1 MGHMERF
8 ERAEKGMQ
16 RAERAVRAACAQ
28 LEADGVAPVL
38 VCGALLHAGV
48 FEIGFMKMTPDE
60 QVLLN
65 STLEGF
71 VARMRDILDEF
82 GLP

>member
-8 ERAEKGMQ
+8 ERAEQGMQ
-16 RAERAVRAACAQ
+16 QAEQAVRAAIAQ
-28 LEADGVAPVL
+28 LEAEGVAPVL

-48 FEIGFMKMTPDE
+48 FEIGFRLNPDQ

-71 VARMRDILDEF
+71 VARLRGILDEF